1 MQNPFFKQIEN
12 KTGVGMEDIF
22 ELANAIQHA
31 DFKNEKQVRKIVQ
44 RVSKLAK
51 KPITRDLEDKIVQ
64 SIVKDGNSLDF
75 SKIEKMMR

>member
-22 ELANAIQHA
+22 ELANAIQNA